1 MSKKKSSSKISVL
14 VADDHPVFRNGLCTL
29 LQSGKEF
36 DCVATASDGEDA
48 VRIAKNIRPNV
59 AIIDVDMPKL
69 SGIEAAK
76 QIKAHNPS
84 TAIVMLSAY
93 RYDHYVL
100 SSIRVGADSY
110 MLKTIPPNELVD
122 IIRKVS
128 AGKKVY
134 DIELTTNLL
143 TKVIASQDKESY
155 KAIQLHK
162 REIEVLMLVAKG
174 KTNKDISVDLNI
186 SEHTVGTH
194 LVNIYRKLG
203 AESRTAAT
211 LKALQL
217 GCFTIEDLG

>member
-1 MSKKKSSSKISVL
+1 MSRKKSNSKISVL

-29 LQSGKEF
+29 LQSGEEF

-48 VRIAKNIRPNV
+48 VRIAKEIRPDV
-59 AIIDVDMPKL
+59 AVIDVDMPKL

-128 AGKKVY
+128 TGKKVY

-143 TKVIASQDKESY
+143 TKVVTSQDKESY

-162 REIEVLMLVAKG
+162 REIEVLMLAAKG